1 MTGGR
6 RFRAVT
12 SVSIALIVLGLGLV
26 LVPFAQ
32 PAPDP
37 VRIEG
42 TASAGHGAR
51 VDLRVTR
58 RGRLSVAIRTSG
70 GKLVRVLL
78 PERAISPGRLSVE
91 WDGRFASG
99 VDVPPGAYLVQA
111 TAYPGLRPFVV
122 ERRIEVGT

>member
-1 MTGGR
+1 MSMGGHL
-6 RFRAVT
+6 RAVT
-12 SVSIALIVLGLGLV
+12 GTAIALIVLGFGLV
-26 LVPFAQ
+26 LMPFAQ
-32 PAPDP
+32 PTPDP

-70 GKLVRVLL
+70 GDLLRVLL
-78 PERAISPGRLSVE
+78 PEQAISPGSLSVE
-91 WDGRFASG
+91 WDGRFTSG
-99 VDVPPGAYLVQA
+99 VDVPPGAYVVQA

-122 ERRIEVGT
+122 ERRIEVGA